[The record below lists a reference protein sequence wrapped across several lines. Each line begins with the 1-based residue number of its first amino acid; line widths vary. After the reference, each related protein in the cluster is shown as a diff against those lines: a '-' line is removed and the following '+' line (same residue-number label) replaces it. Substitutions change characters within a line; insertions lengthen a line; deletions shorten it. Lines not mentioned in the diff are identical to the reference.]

1 VRWVWARNGLP
12 NYRGTITGDSWVRRN
27 GEVVALAAYYGTFS
41 IVSSTDLQSWV
52 TNAYTSECKTS
63 GADAWLQI
71 TRTAPAKAA
80 PTLTGTEGP
89 TWGLHDFDVAAP
101 LGNLLELVRAQAA
114 AYRP

>member
-1 VRWVWARNGLP
+1 
-12 NYRGTITGDSWVRRN
+12 
-27 GEVVALAAYYGTFS
+27 
-41 IVSSTDLQSWV
+41 LQSWV